1 MRSITITL
9 ANTVAVIAVESAVKY
24 CVVQKC
30 IQTRR
35 KAQLSKGYEASLL
48 NTAFVLF
55 DVKGSDIYGWLYE
68 YTEKFILQD
77 FVCSD
82 SNLSLALG

>member
-1 MRSITITL
+1 MLLQSSLRS
-9 ANTVAVIAVESAVKY
+9 NTVLFRSVYKQGESLA
-24 CVVQKC
+24 
-30 IQTRR
+30 R
-35 KAQLSKGYEASLL
+35 LSKGYGASLL

-68 YTEKFILQD
+68 YREKFILQD